1 MEPVEV
7 MYSNKLINQK
17 AAMSAYQRA
26 QTSVM
31 TPLQM
36 EVLAFKRAAAQLK
49 KAAENI
55 KNFTEYIEALQFNQ
69 RLWTA
74 IQVGLAAENCRVP
87 EPVRSKMLNLS
98 LFVDT
103 HTLEAITHPNA
114 AHLTVLIEI
123 DLSLADGLF
132 EGRKS
137 RPYLN

>member
-1 MEPVEV
+1 MEPVEA

-55 KNFTEYIEALQFNQ
+55 KNFT
-69 RLWTA
+69 
-74 IQVGLAAENCRVP
+74 
-87 EPVRSKMLNLS
+87 
-98 LFVDT
+98 
-103 HTLEAITHPNA
+103 
-114 AHLTVLIEI
+114 
-123 DLSLADGLF
+123 
-132 EGRKS
+132 
-137 RPYLN
+137 

>member
-1 MEPVEV
+1 MEPVEA

-36 EVLAFKRAAAQLK
+36 EVLAFKRAAAQLRNK
-49 KAAENI
+49 LLKI
-55 KNFTEYIEALQFNQ
+55 LKILLDIL
-69 RLWTA
+69 RLCNSTN
-74 IQVGLAAENCRVP
+74 VLDGYSSGSGCGNCRVP

-103 HTLEAITHPNA
+103 HTLEAITHPKCGA
-114 AHLTVLIEI
+114 F
-123 DLSLADGLF
+123 DGLD
-132 EGRKS
+132 
-137 RPYLN
+137 